1 MQKKCFYCGST
12 KLKKS
17 GTKEGKQRYFCKTC
31 KKRFVEHKTININKL
46 YYEYVYKKQSVKQLS
61 DKYKVS
67 TKTILRKLHKK
78 ESETTQKQSKQEVVL
93 LMDATYRNRNF
104 GLLVFKD
111 ALSKKILWYKFLY
124 KKETLNDYL
133 EGIQFVEEHYIIIGG
148 VCDGLKGLIQS
159 LKQYPIQFCQFHQ
172 VKLVRFYL
180 TQNPESDA
188 AKELLALSYSMKDCD
203 KESFIGA
210 FNDWYIKHENF
221 INERSSQDE
230 KGKTYYLH
238 KKLRSAY
245 LSLKRNMPYLWVW
258 YDNIEL
264 NIPPTNNGIE
274 GLFTDLKTHMRLH
287 NGMTQE
293 HQKVFINQF
302 FIIKNK

>member
-1 MQKKCFYCGST
+1 MNQ
-12 KLKKS
+12 
-17 GTKEGKQRYFCKTC
+17 
-31 KKRFVEHKTININKL
+31 
-46 YYEYVYKKQSVKQLS
+46 
-61 DKYKVS
+61 
-67 TKTILRKLHKK
+67 
-78 ESETTQKQSKQEVVL
+78 
-93 LMDATYRNRNF
+93 
-104 GLLVFKD
+104 
-111 ALSKKILWYKFLY
+111 FLY
-124 KKETLNDYL
+124 KKETLNDYF

-172 VKLVRFYL
+172 VKLIRFYL

-188 AKELLALSYSMKDCD
+188 AKELLALSYNMKDCD

-221 INERSSQDE
+221 INERSSPNE
-230 KGKTYYLH
+230 KGKTHYLH